1 MDPFNTEDNLLIEP
15 HRNHRGSNN
24 ADGIGRRAFAAVAKL
39 WTPRNASNELPA
51 STVSRYTMRLIDR
64 ATGKAYSADELVSGA
79 SVRTAIASDPAAAR
93 ESMGLPNGTTVR
105 EFSRILAVGDSI
117 VGAIGSS
124 TTIWNQHF
132 MTVANALLLA
142 RTSPILTSAGIACY
156 ASSGSPSNS
165 IKWLFLD
172 RAAAS
177 AAHAVLILAG
187 TNDYPTGRTAAQ
199 VAATL
204 GEMVDTL
211 LAAGKTPIVCDVLPL
226 PSGQAAKSAWI
237 VQLWAE
243 TAAVMA
249 TRPAAIHVQ
258 WASALDSNL
267 DGVADLSTDFSD
279 TVHPNSGGHYKLG
292 VALAAALSPY
302 VENRDYFEGVE
313 WLSPGPTMPG
323 TPGPG
328 TATGWNVDQGTGKT
342 VTSTLIARS
351 GALGN
356 WQQLAITGDAAVN
369 SFFRYGFGTASGGWA
384 VGDEVEFVFEFETD
398 NNLSALFQVGPSFQ
412 TTISGSTAQRV
423 NGFGGV
429 AGTNV
434 QLSRMA
440 AGVIVSPRYTIPA
453 NTTAVWPYISILGTG
468 TIRIGRV
475 GIRRTRP
482 T

>member
-1 MDPFNTEDNLLIEP
+1 MAEISIIDIRQGPVGPVGPAGTTTQANIEAAITDKP
-15 HRNHRGSNN
+15 GFREEIEAVGT
-24 ADGIGRRAFAAVAKL
+24 DG
-39 WTPRNASNELPA
+39 
-51 STVSRYTMRLIDR
+51 
-64 ATGKAYSADELVSGA
+64 TGI
-79 SVRTAIASDPAAAR
+79 TDPAAFR
-93 ESMGLPNGTTVR
+93 ESLSLPNGTTPR
-105 EFSRILAVGDSI
+105 AFSRILAVGDSI
-117 VGAIGSS
+117 VAAFGTTS
-124 TTIWNQHF
+124 TVWNQHF
-132 MTVANALLLA
+132 MSVANALLLGK
-142 RTSPILTSAGIACY
+142 TSPILTSAGIPSY
-156 ASSGSPSNS
+156 SSSSSPANS
-165 IKWLFLD
+165 IKWMFLD

-226 PSGQAAKSAWI
+226 QSGQTAKSAWI

-243 TAAVMA
+243 TAAMMA

-267 DGVADLSTDFSD
+267 DGVADLNTDFSD

-292 VALAAALSPY
+292 IALASALSSY

-313 WLSPGPTMPG
+313 WLSPGATMPG
-323 TPGPG
+323 TPGPA
-328 TATGWNVDQGTGKT
+328 TATGWAVDDGAGKT
-342 VTSTLIARS
+342 VTKTLIARS
-351 GALGN
+351 GSLGN

-369 SFFRYGFGTASGGWA
+369 TFFRYGFGTASGGWV

-398 NNLSALFQVGPSFQ
+398 NNLSALSQVGPSFQ
-412 TTISGSTAQRV
+412 TTISGFTAQRV

-434 QLSRMA
+434 QLSRLS

-453 NTTAVWPYISILGTG
+453 STTHVWPYITITGTG

-475 GIRRTRP
+475 GIRKTRP